1 MERALRVASKTGQPV
16 QRFEMNREG
25 KNRRALIAPKEAA
38 LALTTVALNSF
49 LMASESLALARAW
62 FWRPHYV

>member
-1 MERALRVASKTGQPV
+1 
-16 QRFEMNREG
+16 MNREG
-25 KNRRALIAPKEAA
+25 KNRRALIAPREAA